1 MSLTLK
7 EKKELAR
14 NYYVDGR
21 FSQKEISKIIGITE
35 KTLSKWA
42 NENSGEWKKLKE
54 AINSTFENELIR
66 LKKQLNEFNDY
77 IETKPEG
84 KRFGSSAEYDALM
97 KLRKF
102 IDYFDKHPIGITIS
116 IMSEFLSFYKK
127 IDLDEAKKL
136 SSVVDSFIKS
146 KI

>member
-1 MSLTLK
+1 MNLTLT
-7 EKKELAR
+7 EKKELAQ

-21 FSQKEISKIIGITE
+21 LSQKEISKIVGITE
-35 KTLSKWA
+35 KTLSKWVND
-42 NENSGEWKKLKE
+42 NEGEWKKLKE
-54 AINSTFENELIR
+54 AISSTFEQELIR
-66 LKKQLNEFNDY
+66 LKRQLTEFNDF
-77 IETKPEG
+77 IETKPKG

-116 IMSEFLSFYKK
+116 IMSDFLSFYKK
-127 IDLDEAKKL
+127 INLIEAKNL
-136 SSVVDSFIKS
+136 SLIVDSYIKS